1 MIIEVVRIGQRV
13 VRDDRVTT
21 HVALVSRAFG
31 AEKIFMTEVNPEIKD
46 TLEKI
51 NNTWGGN
58 FIVEFI
64 ENWKSIIKKKKE
76 DGFKIIHLS
85 MYGEKI
91 NDIQMQLRTEEKI
104 LVVVGAEKV
113 PREIYELSD
122 YNVGVGSQPHS
133 EISAL
138 AILLDRIQNGEQF
151 ERTNCSSS
159 SPPTTADRPPPSLP
173 TSSPEAC
180 PSSAPGR
187 PAPALR
193 IGR

>member
-1 MIIEVVRIGQRV
+1 MHLEEKQDLVIEVVRIGQRV

-51 NNTWGGN
+51 NKTWGGN

-64 ENWKSIIKKKKE
+64 EKWKPVIKKKKE
-76 DGFKIIHLS
+76 ENFKIVHLS
-85 MYGEKI
+85 MYGESI
-91 NDIQMQLRTEEKI
+91 NDVQEKI
-104 LVVVGAEKV
+104 SEEENLLVVVGAEKV
-113 PREIYELSD
+113 PREIYDLAD

-138 AILLDRIQNGEQF
+138 AILLDRIQKGKQF
-151 ERTNCSSS
+151 EKAFPDAKRKII
-159 SPPTTADRPPPSLP
+159 PTKTGKNVQVKETRD
-173 TSSPEAC
+173 
-180 PSSAPGR
+180 
-187 PAPALR
+187 
-193 IGR
+193 

>member
-21 HVALVSRAFG
+21 HVALVSRSFG
-31 AEKIFMTEVNPEIKD
+31 AQKIFMTEVNPEIKD

-51 NNTWGGN
+51 NKTWGGN

-76 DGFKIIHLS
+76 EGFKIIHLS
-85 MYGEKI
+85 MYGQKI
-91 NDIQMQLRTEEKI
+91 NDVQLQLRTEEKM

-113 PREIYELSD
+113 PREIYELAD

-138 AILLDRIQNGEQF
+138 AILLDRIQNGKQF
-151 ERTNCSSS
+151 EKVFPDAKRKII
-159 SPPTTADRPPPSLP
+159 PTKKGKNVEVSETRD
-173 TSSPEAC
+173 
-180 PSSAPGR
+180 
-187 PAPALR
+187 
-193 IGR
+193 

>member
-1 MIIEVVRIGQRV
+1 MHLEEKQDLVIEVVRIGQRV

-51 NNTWGGN
+51 NKTWGGN

-64 ENWKSIIKKKKE
+64 EKWKPVIKKKKE
-76 DGFKIIHLS
+76 ENFKIVHLS
-85 MYGEKI
+85 MYGESI
-91 NDIQMQLRTEEKI
+91 NEVQEKI
-104 LVVVGAEKV
+104 SEEENLLVVVGAEKV
-113 PREIYELSD
+113 PREIYDLAD

-138 AILLDRIQNGEQF
+138 AILLDRIQKGKQF
-151 ERTNCSSS
+151 EKAFPDAKRKII
-159 SPPTTADRPPPSLP
+159 PTKMGKNVQVKETRD
-173 TSSPEAC
+173 
-180 PSSAPGR
+180 
-187 PAPALR
+187 
-193 IGR
+193 